1 MGQVLLARSNGTLH
15 TQFKADLA
23 YTVCIL
29 AGTWRPLLGRLT
41 VVACVS
47 QTLFSTCWHDSL
59 LPMGTQ
65 DAPPVNRAANQRAG
79 KRQALCLGI
88 AGRLIIIRSAG
99 RRQCAPSACVQ
110 VTAMLPPAPLLAAA
124 QVHKCC
130 QHPRSLSWPT
140 ARPTLLADRPA
151 HPLVDRP
158 THPPGRKPRPPSVR
172 SPRPPSCRPPSFL
185 SYSYLHPL
193 HPTHSLQLARGRG
206 GVTLRRAGRR
216 LQSLD

>member
-1 MGQVLLARSNGTLH
+1 MLR
-15 TQFKADLA
+15 D
-23 YTVCIL
+23 TV
-29 AGTWRPLLGRLT
+29 
-41 VVACVS
+41 
-47 QTLFSTCWHDSL
+47 
-59 LPMGTQ
+59 
-65 DAPPVNRAANQRAG
+65 
-79 KRQALCLGI
+79 
-88 AGRLIIIRSAG
+88 AGRLIKIRSAG

-130 QHPRSLSWPT
+130 QPPRSLSWPT

-158 THPPGRKPRPPSVR
+158 AHPPGRKPRPPSVR

-193 HPTHSLQLARGRG
+193 LFRHCDRHYPPHATAVADTIPRILSSLHG
-206 GVTLRRAGRR
+206 GGGESLYDGPDGVCSR
-216 LQSLD
+216 LTSGGGDWVGIHTGAVWRV